1 MSKAFTLFELIIS
14 LILFTFITSLL
25 SKPLMDFYHLNFTAL
40 HTNNLITQAHLN
52 LLKIEKLIQNCI
64 NITFSQN
71 TLKCLLKDELIS
83 LKDNKLYLIN
93 SALIL
98 ENNHTLYSPHSDFKT
113 QLQNRKDLYNDNEHI
128 SYAYKINKIE
138 KISILENGISANF
151 TGSFIP
157 LQAQL
162 VIKLQN
168 EELIYEIKPKF
179 NEQLNQQGLISKNI
193 SSFNLQNNKLKIC
206 LKRQTK
212 HCLEKRILL

>member
-14 LILFTFITSLL
+14 LILFTFITGLL

-64 NITFSQN
+64 NFTFSQN

-98 ENNHTLYSPHSDFKT
+98 ENNHTLYSPHFDFK
-113 QLQNRKDLYNDNEHI
+113 NN
-128 SYAYKINKIE
+128 SKIE
-138 KISILENGISANF
+138 KIYIMTMSILAM
-151 TGSFIP
+151 
-157 LQAQL
+157 L
-162 VIKLQN
+162 IKLIRLKKYSSWKMVYLQI
-168 EELIYEIKPKF
+168 LQVVLFLCK
-179 NEQLNQQGLISKNI
+179 LN
-193 SSFNLQNNKLKIC
+193 
-206 LKRQTK
+206 
-212 HCLEKRILL
+212 

>member
-1 MSKAFTLFELIIS
+1 
-14 LILFTFITSLL
+14 
-25 SKPLMDFYHLNFTAL
+25 
-40 HTNNLITQAHLN
+40 
-52 LLKIEKLIQNCI
+52 
-64 NITFSQN
+64 
-71 TLKCLLKDELIS
+71 
-83 LKDNKLYLIN
+83 
-93 SALIL
+93 
-98 ENNHTLYSPHSDFKT
+98 T

-138 KISILENGISANF
+138 KISILENGISTNF

>member
-25 SKPLMDFYHLNFTAL
+25 SKSLMDFYHLNFTAL

-113 QLQNRKDLYNDNEHI
+113 QLQNRKDLYNDN
-128 SYAYKINKIE
+128 
-138 KISILENGISANF
+138 SILAM
-151 TGSFIP
+151 
-157 LQAQL
+157 L
-162 VIKLQN
+162 IKL
-168 EELIYEIKPKF
+168 IR
-179 NEQLNQQGLISKNI
+179 
-193 SSFNLQNNKLKIC
+193 LK
-206 LKRQTK
+206 KYPS
-212 HCLEKRILL
+212 

>member
-1 MSKAFTLFELIIS
+1 MNIINEFFVSFILIKLYFKFKVCRKIKFPLLWKFYFSKW
-14 LILFTFITSLL
+14 
-25 SKPLMDFYHLNFTAL
+25 KFYFSAD
-40 HTNNLITQAHLN
+40 
-52 LLKIEKLIQNCI
+52 

>member
-1 MSKAFTLFELIIS
+1 MNKAFTLFELVIS
-14 LILFTFITSLL
+14 LILFTFIASLL
-25 SKPLMDFYHLNFTAL
+25 SKPLINFYHLNFTAL
-40 HTNNLITQAHLN
+40 HANNLIIQTHLN

-83 LKDNKLYLIN
+83 LKNNKLYLVN
-93 SALIL
+93 STLIL

-128 SYAYKINKIE
+128 IYALKMNKIE
-138 KISILENGISANF
+138 RISILENGIFTNF
-151 TGSFIP
+151 MGNFIP

-162 VIKLQN
+162 IIKLQN

-193 SSFNLQNNKLKIC
+193 SSFSLQNNKLKIC
-206 LKRQTK
+206 LKKQMRY
-212 HCLEKRILL
+212 CLEKRILL

>member
-98 ENNHTLYSPHSDFKT
+98 ENNHTLYSPHSD
-113 QLQNRKDLYNDNEHI
+113 NEHI

>member
-98 ENNHTLYSPHSDFKT
+98 
-113 QLQNRKDLYNDNEHI
+113 
-128 SYAYKINKIE
+128 KIIIHFIHLILILKHNSKIE
-138 KISILENGISANF
+138 KIYITTMNILAM
-151 TGSFIP
+151 
-157 LQAQL
+157 L
-162 VIKLQN
+162 IKLIRLKKYLSWKMVYLQI
-168 EELIYEIKPKF
+168 LQVVLFLYK
-179 NEQLNQQGLISKNI
+179 LN
-193 SSFNLQNNKLKIC
+193 
-206 LKRQTK
+206 
-212 HCLEKRILL
+212 

>member
-1 MSKAFTLFELIIS
+1 
-14 LILFTFITSLL
+14 
-25 SKPLMDFYHLNFTAL
+25 
-40 HTNNLITQAHLN
+40 
-52 LLKIEKLIQNCI
+52 
-64 NITFSQN
+64 
-71 TLKCLLKDELIS
+71 
-83 LKDNKLYLIN
+83 
-93 SALIL
+93 
-98 ENNHTLYSPHSDFKT
+98 
-113 QLQNRKDLYNDNEHI
+113 
-128 SYAYKINKIE
+128 
-138 KISILENGISANF
+138 SILENGISTNF

-212 HCLEKRILL
+212 YCLEKRILL

>member
-52 LLKIEKLIQNCI
+52 LLKIEKLIQNCL
-64 NITFSQN
+64 NFTFSQN
-71 TLKCLLKDELIS
+71 TLKCLLKDKLIS

-113 QLQNRKDLYNDNEHI
+113 QLQNRKDLY
-128 SYAYKINKIE
+128 KTM
-138 KISILENGISANF
+138 SILAM
-151 TGSFIP
+151 
-157 LQAQL
+157 L
-162 VIKLQN
+162 IKL
-168 EELIYEIKPKF
+168 IR
-179 NEQLNQQGLISKNI
+179 
-193 SSFNLQNNKLKIC
+193 LK
-206 LKRQTK
+206 KYPS
-212 HCLEKRILL
+212 

>member
-1 MSKAFTLFELIIS
+1 MNKAFTLFELVIS
-14 LILFTFITSLL
+14 LILFTFIASLL
-25 SKPLMDFYHLNFTAL
+25 SKPLMNFYHLNFTAL
-40 HTNNLITQAHLN
+40 HANNLIIQTHLN
-52 LLKIEKLIQNCI
+52 LLKIEKLMQNCI

-83 LKDNKLYLIN
+83 LKNNKLYLVN
-93 SALIL
+93 STLIL

-128 SYAYKINKIE
+128 IYALKMNKIE
-138 KISILENGISANF
+138 RISILENGIFTNF
-151 TGSFIP
+151 MGNFIP

-162 VIKLQN
+162 IIKLQN

-193 SSFNLQNNKLKIC
+193 SSFSLQNNKLKIC
-206 LKRQTK
+206 LKKQMRY
-212 HCLEKRILL
+212 CLEKRILL